1 MSNSSGTPATK
12 TKSRPRL
19 AHPEYPLAGIAIA
32 AAGAFALLTGRVA
45 HNQHFFSDYQR
56 QRRIPRLRGPGQ
68 KAATLLGYAGKDVGI
83 IPLGLAVSA
92 GLWAKGNRGGAGA
105 VIGAVCAASGLS
117 HVFELVLPHR
127 TPPPGRRDPLNPSF
141 PSGHALRTSA
151 LILTASYVLS
161 RESKLD
167 PRVIGGSALLL
178 AGITGIDR
186 ILLDRHW
193 TTDVVAGWLAGLSVA
208 AIAGGGYEVIARSY
222 PELSRPRRKARK
234 SGD

>member
-1 MSNSSGTPATK
+1 MSNSNGTPGTK
-12 TKSRPRL
+12 TKSRSRPP
-19 AHPEYPLAGIAIA
+19 HPEYPLAGIAIA
-32 AAGAFALLTGRVA
+32 AAGAFAILTWRVD
-45 HNQHFFSDYQR
+45 HNRNFFSDYQR
-56 QRRIPRLRGPGQ
+56 QRRIPRLRGPG
-68 KAATLLGYAGKDVGI
+68 KRAATLLGYAGKDAGI
-83 IPLGLAVSA
+83 IPLGLAVAA
-92 GLWAKGNRGGAGA
+92 GLWTKGSRGGAGA

-117 HVFELVLPHR
+117 HLFELVLPHR

-178 AGITGIDR
+178 AGLTGIDR

-193 TTDVVAGWLAGLSVA
+193 TTDVAAGWLAGLSVSS
-208 AIAGGGYEVIARSY
+208 IAGSGYEVVTRSY
-222 PELSRPRRKARK
+222 PGLNRPRLKIRK
-234 SGD
+234 SAD